1 MGQKNSSFPNNKYN
15 IQENCEE
22 IINKNSF
29 EYISVIGKGGFGKVW
44 KVYHKKYNNYYAM
57 KEMSKAKIID
67 THSERKRFII

>member
-29 EYISVIGKGGFGKVW
+29 EYISVIGKGGIGKVW
-44 KVYHKKYNNYYAM
+44 KVYHKKYKNYYTM
-57 KEMSKAKIID
+57 KEM
-67 THSERKRFII
+67 